1 MKKSFFPTNNYH
13 QMRNAIDALV
23 NREPSLPGMG
33 LIVGKWGIGKS
44 EAIDFYYGES
54 TVYYVRAAALMG
66 PRDLLEEIC
75 DEYQVMPEYRTMSR
89 FKQVCKMLKQRR
101 SPLIIDEAD
110 YLFKKSINLDV
121 IRDMHDISKVPI
133 VLVGME
139 QFYER
144 LEKYGQFW
152 SRILPAGI
160 VEFKPLTPPE
170 MIMVTEQWTGLK
182 ILPESAEDVC
192 HHTGG
197 DFRLIVGYLVAFEKA
212 CQVGTTQEISRAMVE
227 TVKKRMEKR
236 RNDLERQRR
245 KITGEI
251 YITGRKGIAQ
261 G

>member
-13 QMRNAIDALV
+13 GMVRAIDALV

-54 TVYYVRAAALMG
+54 TVYYVRAISLMH
-66 PRDLLEEIC
+66 PRDLLESIC
-75 DEYQVMPEYRTMSR
+75 EEYRVQPEYSTMGR
-89 FKQVCKMLKQRR
+89 FKQVCKLIKQRR

-121 IRDMHDISKVPI
+121 IRDLHDISKVPI
-133 VLVGME
+133 ILVGME
-139 QFYER
+139 QFYIK

-160 VEFKPLTPPE
+160 VEFNSLTPPE
-170 MIMVTEQWTGLK
+170 MILITEQWTGLK

-197 DFRLIVGYLVAFEKA
+197 DFRLIVGYLGAFEKA
-212 CQVGTTQEISRAMVE
+212 CQVGKTNEISQAMVN

-236 RNDLERQRR
+236 KSDLDHQRR
-245 KITGEI
+245 KIEGDI
-251 YITGRKGIAQ
+251 YAGRKSIA
-261 G
+261 